1 MGKPL
6 LWVIKPQPSKKY
18 LFSTFYKKEETMI
31 ENIEQAI
38 KGIFS
43 HKMRSFLTM
52 LGVIIGIAAII
63 AIVSIVEG
71 TSKKLEKSLV
81 GSGNNVTIVA
91 PSEDGSYAY
100 DMSSGIPTGFVSV
113 NDSSLREI
121 KGISGVRAASA
132 YNTRDVNDGIY
143 WKEKSLSY
151 GAKVNGIDSTYLKTL
166 LYKVTSGRDF
176 SGKEYSSTDKIAL
189 VDDNLVN
196 KLFDGANPLGQII
209 EVGSEPFKVV
219 GVVHDSNKKEE
230 EYDSIDDYYQSSGS
244 ESSYGNIYIP
254 NKVWPIIYQF
264 DEPKSVAVS
273 VKDTKQMAA
282 IGKKVSDSLNN
293 YGTGDT
299 VKYCALNS
307 SQANEAITTLTNSI
321 TIMLVS
327 IASLSLLV
335 GGIGVMNIMLVSVT
349 ERTSEI
355 GLKKA
360 LGAKKKNIL
369 AQFLTE
375 SAVLTGVGGILG
387 VIVGIIL
394 AKILSVVISLD
405 FAISVPWI
413 IISVGFSIGI
423 GILFGVTPANK
434 AAKLN
439 PIDALRRD

>member
-1 MGKPL
+1 
-6 LWVIKPQPSKKY
+6 
-18 LFSTFYKKEETMI
+18 MI

>member
-1 MGKPL
+1 
-6 LWVIKPQPSKKY
+6 
-18 LFSTFYKKEETMI
+18 MI

-100 DMSSGIPTGFVSV
+100 DMLNGIPNGFIGV
-113 NDSSLREI
+113 NGSSLRKI

-143 WKEKSLSY
+143 WKEKSLNY
-151 GAKVNGIDSTYLKTL
+151 GARVNGIDSTYLKTL

-176 SGKEYSSTDKIAL
+176 SKEEYTSTDKIAL
-189 VDDNLVN
+189 IDDNLVD
-196 KLFDGANPLGQII
+196 KLFDGDNPLGQII

-219 GVVHDSNKKEE
+219 GVVRNSTKKNE
-230 EYDSIDDYYQSSGS
+230 EYDSIDDYNQSSGS
-244 ESSYGNIYIP
+244 DTSYGNVYIP

-273 VKDTKQMAA
+273 VSDTKQMAS
-282 IGKKVSDSLNN
+282 IGKNVSKSLNK

-299 VKYCALNS
+299 VKYYALNS
-307 SQANEAITTLTNSI
+307 SQANEAITTLTHSI

-349 ERTSEI
+349 ERTGEI

-394 AKILSVVISLD
+394 AKIISVVISLD
-405 FAISVPWI
+405 FAISIPWI

-423 GILFGVTPANK
+423 GIIFGVTPANK